1 MTTID
6 AAILWLLTA
15 ESATPMRVG
24 VIHRT
29 LSQLGRL
36 PRVDDTPLDVE
47 EALSRL
53 LQDGKIEATWRRG
66 VQHFRLMRP
75 KPGRDMSEPNTT
87 TKEGNA

>member
-15 ESATPMRVG
+15 ESATPMRPG

-29 LSQLGRL
+29 LDVTGRL

-47 EALSRL
+47 AALARL
-53 LQDGKIEATWRRG
+53 LASGHVEATWRTG
-66 VQHFRLMRP
+66 VQHYRLMRV
-75 KPGRDMSEPNTT
+75 KGRDLSEPNTT
-87 TKEGNA
+87 TKGGEA